1 MSARRGRVAR
11 RAHRL
16 IEDLTGRS
24 GRRLLRLL
32 DDQLTHTADG
42 AELVER
48 LALGRVTPAAAHE
61 EIRDIEHRGDD
72 ARATLID
79 ELGQVLATPVD
90 PEDLFRVSR
99 CIDDVLD
106 NLRDFVR
113 EADLYRPDELSFAV
127 EPIRTLREGLTGF
140 SAGLDSLDGARRGSA
155 EATLPVRHAANA
167 LRRQYQEGL
176 AELFRRPVDRESLK
190 RRELLRRL
198 DVIGLRLGE
207 AAAAFA
213 DALLK
218 RNR

>member
-1 MSARRGRVAR
+1 MSRHSRLAR

-16 IEDLTGRS
+16 VEDLTGRS
-24 GRRLLRLL
+24 GRRLLSLL
-32 DDQLTHTADG
+32 GDQLTHTADG

-48 LALGRVTPAAAHE
+48 LASGEVTPAAAHE
-61 EIRDIEHRGDD
+61 RIRDIEHRGDD
-72 ARATLID
+72 ARATLIE
-79 ELGQVLATPVD
+79 ELSQVLATPVD

-113 EADLYRPDELSFAV
+113 EVDLYQPDELAFAV

-140 SAGLDSLDGARRGSA
+140 STGLGSLDGARRGDP
-155 EATLPVRHAANA
+155 EATLPARRAANG

-176 AELFRRPVDRESLK
+176 AELFRRPVDPEALK

-218 RNR
+218 RNH